1 MITIT
6 KKLDM
11 SPHGIPQVIHVS
23 QYDSDFSIQFKLYAS
38 VGTLSIESGT
48 TAEIRGTKGSG
59 TGYSAS
65 ATLDTSNGTVTVA
78 GSEQMTAVAGRNT
91 FEIVLKKSGKVLGS
105 ANFILLVERAAL
117 DADTITDAS
126 VLRELNAI
134 VEGAET
140 ATQAAEDAEDAADR
154 AEAAAES
161 LVIDSTPTQGS
172 AHAVSSGGVYEA
184 VTELDEK
191 LDEVTE
197 KIGVSYEPI
206 EIEFGSHTVSD
217 RGLTFTTNP
226 DGTVRVSGTNTGSI
240 RGLYQPRK
248 PDGTK
253 ITFELTAGKTYRLT
267 GCPSGGGGDTY
278 ELDIRKAASGGGLFH
293 DYGSGAVF
301 TATETTEYIFTI
313 AIGVGQTVDITFTPQ
328 LEEQVGAGR
337 LCAVDSVAREEISK
351 IHPGLS
357 AEAKRALLACFEN
370 IIWKNANGVTYVDEL
385 RTALEISDRRPEL
398 PSAYEQVEFIK
409 GSGTQ
414 YINTG
419 ILSQI
424 PFRAEVKLSYSRL
437 ETRVLSGTTSATGNT
452 RFFLFGYGYFGS
464 GNRIGSRFGDNGW
477 MFDSDFVPSIDT
489 PYELSSGINHEANNK
504 ASVFL
509 TGEGMS
515 ASATINVPTVG
526 NPITIM
532 KFAGETE
539 CAIGVALYEIR
550 LYSSDTLLFD
560 GIPY

>member
-1 MITIT
+1 MITIP

-11 SPHGIPQVIHVS
+11 SPHGIPQVINVS

-38 VGTLSIESGT
+38 VGTLTIESGT

-65 ATLDTSNGTVTVA
+65 ATLNTSNGTVTVA

-105 ANFILLVERAAL
+105 ANFVLLVERAAL

-134 VEGAET
+134 IEGAET
-140 ATQAAEDAEDAADR
+140 ATQAAEEAEAAADR
-154 AEAAAES
+154 AEAAAQS

-172 AHAVSSGGVYEA
+172 SRAVSSGGVYEA
-184 VTELDEK
+184 
-191 LDEVTE
+191 
-197 KIGVSYEPI
+197 
-206 EIEFGSHTVSD
+206 
-217 RGLTFTTNP
+217 
-226 DGTVRVSGTNTGSI
+226 
-240 RGLYQPRK
+240 
-248 PDGTK
+248 
-253 ITFELTAGKTYRLT
+253 
-267 GCPSGGGGDTY
+267 
-278 ELDIRKAASGGGLFH
+278 
-293 DYGSGAVF
+293 
-301 TATETTEYIFTI
+301 
-313 AIGVGQTVDITFTPQ
+313 
-328 LEEQVGAGR
+328 
-337 LCAVDSVAREEISK
+337 ISK

-357 AEAKRALLACFEN
+357 AEAKRALLACFTN
-370 IIWKNANGVTYVDEL
+370 VIWKSADGATCVDEL

-419 ILSQI
+419 LLSQI
-424 PFRAEVKLSYSRL
+424 PFRAEAKLSYSVS
-437 ETRVLSGTTSATGNT
+437 ETRVLSGTASTIGNT
-452 RFFLFGYGYFGS
+452 RFYLFGYGYFGS
-464 GNRIGSRFGDNGW
+464 EKRIGSRFGDNAW
-477 MFDSDFVPSIDT
+477 MFDSNFVPSIDT
-489 PYELSSGINHEANNK
+489 PYELSSGINHAANNK

-515 ASATINVPTVG
+515 ANATINVPTVG

-550 LYSSDTLLFD
+550 FYSSETLLFD
-560 GIPY
+560 GIPCYRKSDGKTGLFDAVTNQFFANSGTGEFILGDIIK